1 MKLRI
6 KPMPVAILQVIA
18 SGAFSIAAVTPV
30 MAQQASGSE
39 PVQRVVVTGSL
50 ISRTDTETATPVQ
63 TISAADIQRS
73 GKTSVAELLTDLAAN
88 GAGTLGTGFSGAF
101 ANGASGISLRGL
113 SVGATLVLL
122 DGHRVAPYAIGDDA
136 QRSFVDVSNIPFE
149 AIERIEVLKAG
160 ASSLYGSDAVAGVV
174 NIILKKSYNGTSVS
188 AEGGTTQHGGGSTK
202 RASITTGFG
211 DLDADGY
218 NAFVS
223 AEFRRQGAIKIEDR
237 RAVDWNDPNWTSRGG
252 NDLTLGVPTALN
264 SYLTQA
270 SSPFLYNPSGAALAG
285 TNPATGKPYGAVD
298 NPANYRFLDA
308 NCDFV
313 RYRAGQCAVADNSS
327 FIQPKTENINVLA
340 GVTKKLAGDW
350 ELGVKGSY
358 FKRDS
363 TNNRGMPPVFS
374 PTSFAGNNALSPDGT
389 LVPAVGAIAS
399 TTFAPGAPV
408 GAGIVNTLP
417 GNARLYGYI
426 PGTNPRNT
434 SENTATA
441 TRLALDLS
449 GTAYGWDIRGAGG
462 LTKSKVEIDYSG
474 YVDRNALYNAL
485 VNGTFNVLG
494 GNTQAQID
502 AVSPRFSNTNTSKLN
517 YADATASRELT
528 QLGAGPLVF
537 AAGLHWHK
545 REWDAPP
552 AALTA
557 NGQVA
562 STSPF
567 VFGSETNTAAFAE
580 LQATLIKNLE
590 TSISGRYDHF
600 DTYGH
605 SFTPAA
611 NFKWT
616 PAKEFALR
624 GNFARGFRAP
634 NPAESG
640 SAGSFF
646 SYNAIKDPVLCP
658 TGDNKAVGSVPIYCS
673 FTPVFVQQTSKNLSP
688 EKSKSYDLGVVLA
701 PLPGLGVTFDY
712 YKIELSNQIVSAA
725 TSDPNYQPSFV
736 RGAPVQ
742 MDTVQADGSQASVLS
757 PVGPIL
763 YATSGYINA
772 GKTTTS
778 GIEASVNYRFRLP
791 SDLGTLRA
799 DLSAAHTFDYTQS
812 VNGVSYQLA
821 GTQGPSGV
829 GGATGNPKNRAQ
841 FSLNWARGPLDVTTT
856 VNYTSSFSSLDPSVG
871 GTDCAST
878 GVDVGGRNY
887 FANAIQPASYC
898 RVASFT
904 VTNLNL
910 QYKVTPNLTL
920 KGSILNVFDKAPPID
935 VGTYGNA
942 GTQTSYNASL
952 HQPGAVGR
960 FFSLGLGYTF

>member
-18 SGAFSIAAVTPV
+18 SGAFSVAALTPA
-30 MAQQASGSE
+30 MAQQAASGQ
-39 PVQRVVVTGSL
+39 PVQRVVVTGSM

-63 TISAADIQRS
+63 VISAADIQRS
-73 GKTSVAELLTDLAAN
+73 GKTSVAELLTDLASN

-122 DGHRVAPYAIGDDA
+122 DGQRVAPYAIGDDA
-136 QRSFVDVSNIPFE
+136 QRSFVDVSNIPFD
-149 AIERIEVLKAG
+149 AIESIEVLKAG

-174 NIILKKSYNGTSVS
+174 NIKLKRSYNGTRVA
-188 AEGGTTQHGGGSTK
+188 AEGGTTQHGGGTTK

-211 DLDADGY
+211 DLEADGY
-218 NAFVS
+218 NAYVT
-223 AEFRRQGAIKIEDR
+223 AEVRSQGAIKVQDR
-237 RAVDWNDPNWTSRGG
+237 EGNDWNNRNWTSRGG

-264 SYLTQA
+264 SFLTQA
-270 SSPFLYNPSGAALAG
+270 STPFLYNPTGAAVNG
-285 TNPATGKPYGAVD
+285 SAVN

-313 RYRAGQCAVADNSS
+313 RYRAGQCAVADTAS

-340 GVTKKLAGDW
+340 GFTKKLGGDW
-350 ELGVKGSY
+350 ELGLKASL

-363 TNNRGMPPVFS
+363 LNNRGMPPVFS
-374 PTSFAGNNALSPDGT
+374 PTSFAGNNALSPNGT
-389 LVPAVGAIAS
+389 LTPAVGAIGA
-399 TTFAPGAPV
+399 TTFAPGAAV

-417 GNARLYGYI
+417 GRARLYGYI
-426 PGTNPRNT
+426 PGADPIST
-434 SENTATA
+434 SDNTATA
-441 TRLALDLS
+441 TRLALDLR
-449 GTAYGWDIRGAGG
+449 GTAYGWDVRAAGG

-485 VNGTFNVLG
+485 TSGNFNVLG
-494 GNTQAQID
+494 GNTDAQLN
-502 AVSPRFSNTNTSKLN
+502 AVSPRFSNTNISKLN
-517 YADATASRELT
+517 YLDANASRELT
-528 QLGAGPLVF
+528 QLGAGPLTF
-537 AAGLHWHK
+537 AAGVHWHK

-552 AALTA
+552 SALTA

-567 VFGSETNTAAFAE
+567 VFGSETNKAAFAE
-580 LQATLIKNLE
+580 LRANLIQNLE
-590 TSISGRYDHF
+590 TSISARYDHF
-600 DTYGH
+600 DTYGR

-611 NFKWT
+611 SFQWT
-616 PAKEFALR
+616 PAKEFTLR

-646 SYNAIKDPVLCP
+646 SYNAIRDPILCP
-658 TGDNKAVGSVPIYCS
+658 TGSTTAPGSVPIYCT
-673 FTPVFVQQTSKNLSP
+673 FTPVFVQQTTKDLAP
-688 EKSKSYDLGVVLA
+688 EKSKSYSLGVVLA
-701 PLPGLGVTFDY
+701 PLPDVGVTLDY
-712 YKIELSNQIVSAA
+712 YKIDLSNQIVSAA
-725 TSDPNYQPSFV
+725 TSDPNYTPAFV

-742 MDTVQADGSQASVLS
+742 MDTVQADGSLASVVS

-778 GIEASVNYRFRLP
+778 GIEASIKYRYRMP
-791 SDLGTLRA
+791 ADLGVLRA

-841 FSLNWARGPLDVTTT
+841 FSLNWARGPLDVTTSL
-856 VNYTSSFSSLDPSVG
+856 NYTSSFSSKDPSVG
-871 GTDCAST
+871 GTDCDST
-878 GVDVGGRNY
+878 GTDVGGRNY
-887 FANAIQPASYC
+887 FANQIQPASYC
-898 RVASFT
+898 HVASFT
-904 VTNLNL
+904 TTNLNL

-920 KGSILNVFDKAPPID
+920 KGTILNVFDKAPPID
-935 VGTYGNA
+935 VATYGNA
-942 GTQTSYNASL
+942 GVQTAYNASL
-952 HQPGAVGR
+952 HQAGAVGR